1 MIIMP
6 SAEIIAIGTE
16 LLLGEIVDTNTA
28 FIARALR
35 DIGVNLFR
43 TTTVGD
49 NAIRIAQAIQQAF
62 DRAEIVLTTGGLGPT
77 VDDPTREAVALAM
90 GVEVEYHPELWAQ
103 IQARFNRY
111 GRIPTENNRRQAY
124 IPIGATAVENPVG
137 TAPAF
142 FVDRNGKVIFSL
154 PGVPSEMEYLLEQAV
169 IPYLRQRF
177 HLQGIIKTRVLHTAG
192 VGESVI
198 DDRIGDLEELVN
210 PTVGLAAHSGQVD
223 VRITAKADSIEE
235 ADMMIDKVDDELRK
249 RLGKWIYGVDQ
260 ETLEGSAMQSLER
273 HGWNLVVVEAG
284 LGGNL
289 IHRLAS
295 LPGVFLGGEMLSIL
309 AGEIDLYASL
319 SAYQK
324 THLADVG
331 LGVRLIPGIEKQEI
345 QMILI
350 SPEGE
355 SNSMSSYGGHPD
367 NAPLWAINH
376 SLDLLRNL

>member
-1 MIIMP
+1 MP
-6 SAEIIAIGTE
+6 TAEIIAIGTE

-28 FIARALR
+28 YIARAIR

-43 TTTVGD
+43 ATTVGD
-49 NAIRIAQAIQQAF
+49 NASRIAQAIQQALE
-62 DRAEIVLTTGGLGPT
+62 RAEIVLTTGGLGPT

-90 GVEVEYHPELWAQ
+90 GVEVEYHPELWEQ
-103 IQARFNRY
+103 ILARFNRY

-124 IPIGATAVENPVG
+124 IPVGATAVENPVG

-142 FVDRNGKVIFSL
+142 FVDRNGKVIYSL
-154 PGVPSEMEYLLEQAV
+154 PGVPSEMEYLLERSV

-177 HLQGIIKTRVLHTAG
+177 YLQGIIKTRVLHTAG

-235 ADMMIDKVDDELRK
+235 ADLMITKVEDELRQ

-260 ETLEGSAMQSLER
+260 ETLEGSALQSLEK

-289 IHRLAS
+289 IRRLAS
-295 LPGVFLGGEMLSIL
+295 LPGPFLGGEMLSIR
-309 AGEIDLYASL
+309 ADEIDLYTSL
-319 SAYQK
+319 RAYHQ
-324 THLADVG
+324 THQADVG
-331 LGVRLIPGIEKQEI
+331 LGVRLIPGPVKQDI
-345 QMILI
+345 QMMII
-350 SPEGE
+350 TPEGE
-355 SNSMSSYGGHPD
+355 SNSTRSYGGHPD
-367 NAPLWAINH
+367 YASLWAVNL

>member
-1 MIIMP
+1 MP
-6 SAEIIAIGTE
+6 TAEIIVIGTE

-43 TTTVGD
+43 TATVGD
-49 NAIRIAQAIQQAF
+49 NASRIAQVIQQAF

-90 GVEVEYHPELWAQ
+90 GVEVEYHPELWEQ

-124 IPIGATAVENPVG
+124 IPMGATAVENPVG

-142 FVDRNGKVIFSL
+142 FIDRNGKVIFSL
-154 PGVPSEMEYLLEQAV
+154 PGVPSEMEYLLEQSV

-192 VGESVI
+192 AGESVI

-235 ADMMIDKVDDELRK
+235 AEQMINKLEDELRH

-260 ETLEGSAMQSLER
+260 ETLEGSALQSLEK

-289 IHRLAS
+289 IRRLAS
-295 LPGVFLGGEMLSIL
+295 LPGPFLGGEMLSIR
-309 AGEIDLYASL
+309 ADEIDLYTSL
-319 SAYQK
+319 RTYHQ
-324 THLADVG
+324 THQADVG
-331 LGVRLIPGIEKQEI
+331 LGVRLIPGPVKQDI
-345 QMILI
+345 QMMII
-350 SPEGE
+350 TPEGE
-355 SNSMSSYGGHPD
+355 SNSTRSYGGHPD
-367 NAPLWAINH
+367 YASLWAVNL

>member
-1 MIIMP
+1 MP

-249 RLGKWIYGVDQ
+249 RLGKWIYGVDH

-309 AGEIDLYASL
+309 AEEIDLYASL

-331 LGVRLIPGIEKQEI
+331 LGVRLIPGIEKQDI

-350 SPEGE
+350 TPDGE